1 MATVAAPAITT
12 PAALEG
18 RWEVAEAAP
27 RIGTIIRTDKQTLL
41 SGARAGEIREIM
53 EQRGVIVFPEINLS
67 DQEQIAFT
75 HTLGTFAHEDG
86 EAKGGGDAVYPITM
100 DESINP
106 IASYLKG
113 AFFWHID
120 GTMSDKPIL
129 ASIMSARALAKEGG
143 ETDFCNT
150 YAAWDDLP
158 DDDKAAVGDLDVV
171 HAMWRSQLYWKPEP
185 SFAELES
192 WMARGSNTLPLVWK
206 HRSGRQSLVLGA
218 TALGVEGMDQIES
231 EKTLVRLRDW
241 ATQPQF
247 CYRHTWSLGDMVLW
261 DNTGTMHRA
270 LPYDHKSGRLMMRTK
285 LEGEEAF
292 G

>member
-1 MATVAAPAITT
+1 MATVATT
-12 PAALEG
+12 
-18 RWEVAEAAP
+18 WEVSDANP
-27 RIGTIIRTDKQTLL
+27 RIGSVIRTDKATLL
-41 SGARAGEIREIM
+41 SGERAAEIREIM
-53 EQRGVIVFPEINLS
+53 EARGVIVFPQINLT
-67 DQEQIAFT
+67 DEEQIAFT
-75 HTLGTFAHEDG
+75 HTLGTFAHEEGEGGKDG
-86 EAKGGGDAVYPITM
+86 KDAVYPITM

-150 YAAWDDLP
+150 YAAFDDLP
-158 DDDKAAVGDLDVV
+158 EDEKAAIEQLRVV
-171 HAMWRSQLYWKPEP
+171 HAMWRSQLYWRPEP
-185 SFAELES
+185 SIGELDA

-206 HRSGRQSLVLGA
+206 HRSGRKSLVLGA
-218 TALGVEGMDQIES
+218 TALHVEGLDIVES
-231 EKTLVRLRDW
+231 EKLLVKLRTW

-247 CYRHTWSLGDMVLW
+247 CYRHTWSLGDMVIW

-292 G
+292 A

>member
-1 MATVAAPAITT
+1 MATAVSS
-12 PAALEG
+12 
-18 RWEVAEAAP
+18 RWEVTDVAP
-27 RIGTIIRTDKQTLL
+27 KIGSSIRTDKATLL
-41 SGARAGEIREIM
+41 SGERAGEIREIM
-53 EQRGVIVFPEINLS
+53 ERRGVIVFPRIDLTDE
-67 DQEQIAFT
+67 EQIAFT
-75 HTLGTFAHEDG
+75 HTLGTFAHEEG
-86 EAKGGGDAVYPITM
+86 EGAAGKDTVYPITM
-100 DESINP
+100 DASINP
-106 IASYLKG
+106 IADYLKG

-129 ASIMSARALAKEGG
+129 ASIMSARALAPVGG

-158 DDDKAAVGDLDVV
+158 QPDKAKIEKFQVV

-185 SFAELES
+185 SFAEFQA
-192 WMARGSNTLPLVWK
+192 WMGRGANTLPLVWK

-218 TALGVEGMDQIES
+218 TALQIEGMDIMES
-231 EKTLVRLRDW
+231 EALLVKLRDW

-247 CYRHTWSLGDMVLW
+247 SYRHTWTLGDMVLW

-270 LPYDHKSGRLMMRTK
+270 LPYDHKSGRLMHRTK

-292 G
+292 A

>member
-1 MATVAAPAITT
+1 MATVATT
-12 PAALEG
+12 
-18 RWEVAEAAP
+18 WEVSDANP
-27 RIGTIIRTDKQTLL
+27 RIGSVIRTDKATLL
-41 SGARAGEIREIM
+41 SGERAAEIREIM
-53 EQRGVIVFPEINLS
+53 EARGVIVFPQINLT
-67 DQEQIAFT
+67 DEEQIAFT
-75 HTLGTFAHEDG
+75 HTLGTFAHEEGEGGKDG
-86 EAKGGGDAVYPITM
+86 KDAVYPITM

-150 YAAWDDLP
+150 YAAFDDLP
-158 DDDKAAVGDLDVV
+158 EDEKAAIEQLRVV

-185 SFAELES
+185 SIGELDA

-206 HRSGRQSLVLGA
+206 HRSGRKSLVLGA
-218 TALGVEGMDQIES
+218 TALQVEGMDIVES
-231 EKTLVRLRDW
+231 EKLLVKLRTW

-247 CYRHTWSLGDMVLW
+247 CYRHTWSLGDMVIW

-292 G
+292 A